1 MGKYRTLDEN
11 LWGLKGLLKVQF
23 RAVIL
28 PERIQHIGL
37 DTSIEIYIDHGHASL
52 HVVSNC
58 IQQSRVFVFKD
69 LVFNSSGIKS
79 DKLLYVNR
87 TVVAYCS

>member
-1 MGKYRTLDEN
+1 MTFNSHFLN
-11 LWGLKGLLKVQF
+11 LSMTFKLLKVQF

-37 DTSIEIYIDHGHASL
+37 DTSIDIYIDHGHASL
-52 HVVSNC
+52 NVVGKC
-58 IQQSRVFVFKD
+58 IQQSRVFDD
-69 LVFNSSGIKS
+69 LVFNSSGTKS

-87 TVVAYCS
+87 TVIAYCS